1 MRVLLIGIRDW
12 AYVGYTLSKCLQ
24 AVGVEADM
32 LVEKPYPFR
41 PGCAIPFFGDLTKVK
56 RYAESADIIQFM
68 QGHWVDT
75 GVDLSKKRV
84 FVYYGGS
91 TYRLKP
97 KELSTHFNTIV
108 EKSIIQTGD
117 LFGLG
122 ANNEVWLLPAVDTEM
137 LKPVYK
143 RTNSKIIIG
152 HFPSSTAKS
161 TPQIN
166 NIVQQL
172 MPKYGGK
179 FEYISNT
186 EVLSWDKHIE
196 RVSKCDIYIE
206 ACSPIQNFQN
216 KQLKYGEWGV
226 SAIEAAALGKIVITH
241 FLSHKK
247 YEQVY
252 GQHELCVANTPS
264 DIAVHLESLLELS
277 DDELLKRRKATR
289 SWVEKFHSFKAVGT
303 RLKEEIYEI

>member
-1 MRVLLIGIRDW
+1 MGDMKDFIEYIDIGDN
-12 AYVGYTLSKCLQ
+12 YKT
-24 AVGVEADM
+24 
-32 LVEKPYPFR
+32 P
-41 PGCAIPFFGDLTKVK
+41 
-56 RYAESADIIQFM
+56 
-68 QGHWVDT
+68 
-75 GVDLSKKRV
+75 
-84 FVYYGGS
+84 
-91 TYRLKP
+91 
-97 KELSTHFNTIV
+97 
-108 EKSIIQTGD
+108 
-117 LFGLG
+117 
-122 ANNEVWLLPAVDTEM
+122 
-137 LKPVYK
+137 K
-143 RTNSKIIIG
+143 RTRLYCDHKDCN
-152 HFPSSTAKS
+152 
-161 TPQIN
+161 
-166 NIVQQL
+166 V
-172 MPKYGGK
+172 
-179 FEYISNT
+179 YIKGT
-186 EVLSWDKHIE
+186 EG
-196 RVSKCDIYIE
+196 YIE